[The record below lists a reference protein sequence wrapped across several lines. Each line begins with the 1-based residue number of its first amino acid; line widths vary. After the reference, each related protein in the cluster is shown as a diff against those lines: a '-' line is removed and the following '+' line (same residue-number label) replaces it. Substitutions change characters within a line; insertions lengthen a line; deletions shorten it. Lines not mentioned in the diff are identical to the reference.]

1 MAGFL
6 VFLLYSVGVV
16 VNARY
21 FYRRRHGLLI
31 VPGAQGTMSA
41 TALSMIW
48 PVALF
53 IKSYASPEL
62 CTHPKHVRQRASN
75 RQGDEELQRL
85 LREEGHLR

>member
-6 VFLLYSVGVV
+6 VFLFYSVGVV

-21 FYRRRHGLLI
+21 YYRRRHGLLI
-31 VPGAQGTMSA
+31 TPGAQGTSAA

-48 PVALF
+48 PVTLF
-53 IKSYASPEL
+53 MESYRSPEL

-75 RQGDEELQRL
+75 RQADEELQRL
-85 LREEGHLR
+85 LREEGR

>member
-21 FYRRRHGLLI
+21 YYRRRHGLLI
-31 VPGAQGTMSA
+31 VPGAQGTMTA

-53 IKSYASPEL
+53 MHSYTTPEL
-62 CTHPKHVRQRASN
+62 CTHPRHVRQRAAN
-75 RQGDEELQRL
+75 RQAAEELQHL
-85 LREEGHLR
+85 LREEGH